1 MLSRLKITKNFG
13 SIKII
18 IVQKR
23 KKKAQAMFG
32 SLLETE
38 DEAEYERD
46 TSVKILQQTSM
57 PELRWKTR
65 ICGLKN
71 QGATCYFNFL
81 LQTLFCA
88 PEFPSKY
95 IFCTLC

>member
-1 MLSRLKITKNFG
+1 
-13 SIKII
+13 
-18 IVQKR
+18 
-23 KKKAQAMFG
+23 MFG
-32 SLLETE
+32 SLLKKE
-38 DEAEYERD
+38 DEGEYARD
-46 TSVKILQQTSM
+46 TSVKILQQTLMSE
-57 PELRWKTR
+57 PRWKTR

-95 IFCTLC
+95 ILCMLC